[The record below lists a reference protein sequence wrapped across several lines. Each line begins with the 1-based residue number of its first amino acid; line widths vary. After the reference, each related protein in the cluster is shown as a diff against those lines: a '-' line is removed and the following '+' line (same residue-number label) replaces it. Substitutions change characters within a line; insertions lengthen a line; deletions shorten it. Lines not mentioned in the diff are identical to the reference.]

1 MKHAQTP
8 PTFGPLCRLLGHPPV
23 RLDPDV
29 RSATPG
35 SLAVARS
42 EIEASHRHRPVDRQ
56 LPRDNA
62 VNCIFAVQ
70 CYPMVMHD
78 PVDFDHDLGHG
89 AGHRPTHNTAT
100 YVGLVDLAWLVSIAR
115 GGRAPCHR

>member
-1 MKHAQTP
+1 MNGNTVYLPNRDEYAAGSGCQITLNLHLNCSCGMGAVSPAGVKPQRRMKHAQTP
-8 PTFGPLCRLLGHPPV
+8 PTFWPLCRLLGHPPV

-62 VNCIFAVQ
+62 VNRIFAV
-70 CYPMVMHD
+70 
-78 PVDFDHDLGHG
+78 
-89 AGHRPTHNTAT
+89 
-100 YVGLVDLAWLVSIAR
+100 
-115 GGRAPCHR
+115 